1 MLVSVRE
8 CYRGVVEMAEGPTLW
23 SIRYW
28 LQERKMEQKLDESPA
43 MSVEMYGKTPGL
55 VWL

>member
-1 MLVSVRE
+1 MT
-8 CYRGVVEMAEGPTLW
+8 EGPTLL

-28 LQERKMEQKLDESPA
+28 LQEKKMEQKLDESPA
-43 MSVEMYGKTPGL
+43 MSVEMYGNTPGL